1 MADLERV
8 EASESGGVI
17 RFTRPGPGWT
27 TCARPG
33 ARAGYGEAVT
43 VAIRLPDADV
53 EAFRAWLAAITA
65 ETATFELGIGAY
77 GAA

>member
-1 MADLERV
+1 M
-8 EASESGGVI
+8 
-17 RFTRPGPGWT
+17 
-27 TCARPG
+27 
-33 ARAGYGEAVT
+33 T

-53 EAFRAWLAAITA
+53 EAFRAWLAAVTA